1 MAGSITKEY
10 TLLSLKV
17 ALHHSMWLE
26 RQFSLSYRKTT
37 SFRISA
43 LTLQHLWRFEI
54 QQSLRTCLVFMIR
67 LGRDSSVTGAQIAQ
81 ESRRPLHDSLH
92 GTRNCKFAQF
102 AINY

>member
-54 QQSLRTCLVFMIR
+54 QQSLC
-67 LGRDSSVTGAQIAQ
+67 RDSSVTGAQIAQ
-81 ESRRPLHDSLH
+81 ESRRPLHVSLH